1 MSCEKAGT
9 YHPVSIYTI
18 RSNRLVAVRRSSC
31 AGMRA
36 REVCCGAEG
45 ARLSIEVLTLT
56 EPRRTTVVLPRTSDA
71 DEKQPSFALKYCAH
85 GHLSPNAAAR
95 SCRGID
101 R

>member
-1 MSCEKAGT
+1 
-9 YHPVSIYTI
+9 
-18 RSNRLVAVRRSSC
+18 
-31 AGMRA
+31 MRA

-95 SCRGID
+95 AVVGSID
-101 R
+101 DPLRVLPEAVLGLCKGSVAPIRMQ